1 MSWLVDVH
9 TRRLSNGL
17 TAIVQSVPGLPAAA
31 FVSRVGA
38 GFFDEPDSVA
48 GISHVLEHMFF
59 KGTPTRGV
67 GEIARAT
74 KSLGGYL
81 NAGTSYDYTVY
92 YAVLPARGI
101 ADAIAIQADA
111 LRNPLIDAGELSRE
125 IVVILEEAKRKLD
138 TPSAVAHEALHAL
151 LFDHHRIRRW
161 RIGHEP
167 VLKELTRDDVV
178 EYHATRY
185 VPSRTVVAVAGGVEP
200 NATLDLLE
208 QHFGDWAPS
217 PPRRDS
223 SPLEPPRRE
232 RRVQTMRGDVR
243 QADLILGWRGV
254 PVLDPDET
262 ALELA
267 ATVLSAGRASRLYR
281 ALRESGVV
289 SSVGAWSYTPTEVG
303 VFGVSMDLDPI
314 RVPEA
319 VRIVAQEIGALA
331 ATGPEPDELERA
343 RVLLRAQWARRFE
356 SAEGRAMEL
365 AAAQALDELS
375 LLDREYQRLL
385 SITGAEVREAVQR
398 HLDPEAVSAV
408 VYLPQG
414 RGEDLTLDL
423 LGEAFSAP
431 VSPAAPGPAAAAP
444 VVPTTPP
451 ATQRRLGRSI
461 AGVHHLALPGADLL
475 VARHAGAPL
484 VSLGVYRRRIG
495 FDSPEQAGLAVLSVR
510 SAVRGAGD
518 LDAAALADAFERLG
532 GTLGPSVN
540 TEWYGHH
547 TSVLAEHLDPA
558 ARLLDLVLRQP
569 RLEESAVA
577 VERQLL
583 ADDAEQANDDMQR
596 RPTQLA
602 AAAAFGEAGY
612 GLPLLGRPQTVR
624 ALATSDVV
632 RWHESH
638 AVTRLTVVAVG
649 DLEPGEAV
657 DFLAARFAD
666 LPAAGDT
673 APAPAGAIGNGSWP
687 RSLVEDRD
695 KAQTA
700 LTMLFPGPT
709 RLDPDRF
716 AAEVWAAHA
725 GGLGGRLFEALRDQ
739 RSLAYTVAAYPWQRR
754 RLGALITYIATSPA
768 REEEAR
774 EAMLAE
780 LAGLIAEPAGEDEIR
795 RAASYVAGQVEVAR
809 QRAGALLGEILDAW
823 LEGTGLAELED
834 PAGPYLTVSAAD
846 VARVAERHLDPARRA
861 EGVVR
866 GKTPD

>member
-74 KSLGGYL
+74 KALGGYL

-92 YAVLPARGI
+92 YAVLPSRGI

-167 VLKELTRDDVV
+167 VLKALTREALV
-178 EYHATRY
+178 EYHSTRY

-200 NATLDLLE
+200 NSTLDLLE
-208 QHFGDWAPS
+208 RHFGDWEPGTPRLDPS
-217 PPRRDS
+217 PA
-223 SPLEPPRRE
+223 EPPRRE

-254 PVLDPDET
+254 PVLHPDET

-267 ATVLSAGRASRLYR
+267 ASVLSAGRASRLYR

-314 RVPEA
+314 RIPEA
-319 VRIVAQEIGALA
+319 VRIVAQEVGALA
-331 ATGPEPDELERA
+331 AQGPDQDELERA
-343 RVLLRAQWARRFE
+343 RILLRAQWARRFE

-365 AAAQALDELS
+365 AAAEALDELS

-385 SITGAEVREAVQR
+385 GTSAAEVREAAAR
-398 HLDPEAVSAV
+398 YLDPEAVSAV
-408 VYLPQG
+408 AYLPEV
-414 RGEDLTLDL
+414 RGEDLTVEL

-431 VSPAAPGPAAAAP
+431 VSPPALVPPVTLP
-444 VVPTTPP
+444 VVPAKPSSTRPRSAP
-451 ATQRRLGRSI
+451 AI

-484 VSLGVYRRRIG
+484 VSIGLYRRRNG

-558 ARLLDLVLRQP
+558 AGLLDLVLRRA
-569 RLEESAVA
+569 RLDESAVA

-602 AAAAFGEAGY
+602 AAAAFGEIGY
-612 GLPLLGRPQTVR
+612 GLPLLGRPHTVR
-624 ALATSDVV
+624 ALGTPDVV

-638 AVTRLTVVAVG
+638 AVARLTVVAVG
-649 DLEPGEAV
+649 DLDPEAALDV
-657 DFLAARFAD
+657 LAARFTD

-673 APAPAGAIGNGSWP
+673 TPAAPASSGNGTWP
-687 RSLVEDRD
+687 RSLVEDRE

-700 LTMLFPGPT
+700 LTMLFPGPN
-709 RLDPDRF
+709 RLDSDRF

-768 REEEAR
+768 REQEAR

-780 LAGLIAEPAGEDEIR
+780 LAGLIATPADEDEIR

-809 QRAGALLGEILDAW
+809 QRAAAVLGEILDAW
-823 LEGTGLAELED
+823 LEGTGLTELED
-834 PAGPYLTVSAAD
+834 PVAPYHAVTAGD
-846 VARVAERHLDPARRA
+846 VARVAERYLDPARRA